1 MFIADIDR
9 VRFTNNAMAFAFAF
23 VPADQD
29 VNTIP
34 RPPTAAQLEE
44 LGAIDSG
51 AAATSDDGTLDHRRP
66 DRHHDR
72 RHRHHHGATSTAPA
86 ATATTLA
93 GG

>member
-1 MFIADIDR
+1 
-9 VRFTNNAMAFAFAF
+9 MAFAFAF

-51 AAATSDDGTLDHRRP
+51 RGGHVRRRDLDHRRP

-72 RHRHHHGATSTAPA
+72 RHRHHHGDVDSTRGHGDHAGRRLA
-86 ATATTLA
+86 AARRT
-93 GG
+93 